1 MVDCCKDCGGKR
13 VIKNGYVREK
23 QRYKCKD
30 CCLNFIDGD
39 RRVKASTT
47 VKRALAVILYSLGK
61 ASFTMLGKLFGN
73 SPSVVY
79 RWIVKEMDKTKE
91 PILSGDIKEIAF
103 DEMWHF
109 INSKKT
115 KNGSSRP
122 WIVAQ
127 GELLPGLQAVVML
140 QRSSDFMIKSNT

>member
-1 MVDCCKDCGGKR
+1 MGNCKDCGSER
-13 VIKNGYVREK
+13 VTKNGSVRGK
-23 QRYKCKD
+23 QRYRCKD
-30 CCLNFIDGD
+30 CSLNFIEGD
-39 RRVKASTT
+39 QRVKQSTT
-47 VKRALAVILYSLGK
+47 VKKALAVILSSLGK
-61 ASFTMLGKLFGN
+61 ASFNMLGKIFGH

-79 RWIVKEMDKTKE
+79 RWIAKEMDKTKE
-91 PILSGDIKEIAF
+91 PVLDGDIKEIAL

-115 KNGSSRP
+115 KNGSSKP

-140 QRSSDFMIKSNT
+140 QRSSDFMTKSSI

>member
-1 MVDCCKDCGGKR
+1 MVHCKSCGSKVVVKNGSVRGKQRYRCKDCGF
-13 VIKNGYVREK
+13 
-23 QRYKCKD
+23 
-30 CCLNFIDGD
+30 NFVDGD
-39 RRVKASTT
+39 KRIKQSTSVK
-47 VKRALAVILYSLGK
+47 KALAVILYSLGK
-61 ASFTMLGKLFGN
+61 ASFNMLGKIFGH

-79 RWIVKEMDKTKE
+79 RWITKEMDKTKE

-115 KNGSSRP
+115 KNGSSKP

-140 QRSSDFMIKSNT
+140 QHSSDFTTKLST